1 LQTTYKPTL
10 ILEVKAQQITML
22 QKEIYYKG
30 KPYNSPPPPKTK
42 GEERTLTETLQ
53 GKAP

>member
-30 KPYNSPPPPKTK
+30 NPYNSPPPKTK
-42 GEERTLTETLQ
+42 GEKRTHTETLQ